1 MGASISSIPDTLD
14 EAMCK
19 QLSGIRWEN
28 GLADIFAT
36 VEKNEDG
43 TISKDKFIEYFQVDP
58 WRVSCLCIDKRI
70 YNSQDRIMDADLE
83 KNQYP
88 TKKMEA
94 FE

>member
-28 GLADIFAT
+28 GLAEIFAG

-43 TISKDKFIEYFQVDP
+43 TISKEKFIEYFTIDP
-58 WRVSCLCIDKRI
+58 WRVCIVYI
-70 YNSQDRIMDADLE
+70 
-83 KNQYP
+83 
-88 TKKMEA
+88 
-94 FE
+94 